1 MPAIGTATRE
11 WLESAQG
18 RHLLAAEAVEM
29 RRVLDGVF
37 GDQLVQIG
45 PWAGGMFLKAARTRR
60 TVVIGEEPAT
70 GVQLISRANDLAIPA
85 DSIDA
90 VLLAH
95 ILESHGDPH
104 AILRE
109 VDRILRPDG
118 QLIVAGFNPHGT
130 WGFRHMLSRGRFPP
144 GMARMISDRRLKDWL
159 RLLNFSIQGTRFYH
173 FQFPMGSGRR
183 AWSGPMADDSRAQAW
198 VKASSRKLLPTAGNV
213 WGRKRFWPPLAA
225 CYIMTARK
233 EMYTSTMI
241 RPVRRRRRRLVA
253 GLVNPTTRN
262 AA

>member
-1 MPAIGTATRE
+1 I
-11 WLESAQG
+11 
-18 RHLLAAEAVEM
+18 
-29 RRVLDGVF
+29 LDDVF
-37 GDQLVQIG
+37 GDQIIQIG

-60 TVVIGEEPAT
+60 TVVIAEEPGA

-104 AILRE
+104 AVLRE

-118 QLIVAGFNPHGT
+118 QLIVAGFNPYGT
-130 WGFRHMLSRGRFPP
+130 WGFRHLLSGSRFPP
-144 GMARMISDRRLKDWL
+144 GTASLISDRRLKDWL
-159 RLLNFSIQGTRFYH
+159 RLLNFSIQRTRFYH
-173 FQFPMGSGRR
+173 FQLPLGSGPR
-183 AWSGPMADDSRAQAW
+183 AWSAALAEDSRAKAW
-198 VKASSRKLLPTAGNV
+198 AKAGSRKLLPGAANV
-213 WGRKRFWPPLAA
+213 WHRKRLWPPLAA
-225 CYIMTARK
+225 CYVMTARK

-241 RPVRRRRRRLVA
+241 HPVRRRRRRLVA
-253 GLVNPTTRN
+253 GLVNPTSRN

>member
-1 MPAIGTATRE
+1 MP
-11 WLESAQG
+11 LS
-18 RHLLAAEAVEM
+18 
-29 RRVLDGVF
+29 
-37 GDQLVQIG
+37 
-45 PWAGGMFLKAARTRR
+45 
-60 TVVIGEEPAT
+60 
-70 GVQLISRANDLAIPA
+70 SRANDLAMPA

-95 ILESHGDPH
+95 ILDSHGDPH

-144 GMARMISDRRLKDWL
+144 GMASLISDRRLKDWL
-159 RLLNFSIQGTRFYH
+159 RLLNFSIQDTCFYH
-173 FQFPMGSGRR
+173 FQLPMGPGRLS
-183 AWSGPMADDSRAQAW
+183 WSAPMADDSRAKAW
-198 VKASSRKLLPTAGNV
+198 MKASYRKLLPVGGNV
-213 WGRKRFWPPLAA
+213 WQRKPLWPPLAA
-225 CYIMTARK
+225 FYVMTARK